1 MPTEQATSATLAPFE
16 RHPLAARRIL
26 RLALGGALCLWF
38 SQVVN
43 WPLSFIAPAFTILI
57 LALPLP
63 TLGLKKGIGFIVAL
77 LAPMLIGMALLPILM
92 YARWA
97 GILLLALALFYTF
110 YYTARGGS
118 PILGTFMTIGL
129 TLVTTIGSV
138 NSELLAVLVQTMAV
152 CAVVGLAFVWLARL
166 LVPDPPP
173 DPSLPAFKP
182 PVPPVPAPEE
192 VRRRALR
199 SLCVVFPLTLAF
211 LFMSGSAAYTVVMIK
226 VASLGQ
232 QATSTKSR
240 ALGQS
245 LLESTFWG
253 GVAAI
258 IAWYTLQ
265 IWPTLTLYVLL
276 FGLAGLYFGRGI
288 FQGPAVGPKFSMWS
302 YAYLTMLIILAPSV
316 LDSPLVSRDANAAFW
331 LRFFLIML
339 VAVWGSIAVAVFDAF
354 FPESKGEAERSTSS
368 QHATGGS

>member
-1 MPTEQATSATLAPFE
+1 M

-38 SQVVN
+38 SQAIN

-77 LAPMLIGMALLPILM
+77 IAPMIAGMALLPVLVH
-92 YARWA
+92 ARWA
-97 GILLLALALFYTF
+97 GILLLGLALFYTF

-118 PILGTFMTIGL
+118 AVLGTFMTVGL

-138 NSELLAVLVQTMAV
+138 NSELLVVLVQTMAV
-152 CAVVGLAFVWLARL
+152 CAVVGLAFVWLAHL

-173 DPSLPAFKP
+173 GPSLPAFKP
-182 PVPPVPAPEE
+182 PVPPVPGPAE
-192 VRRRALR
+192 VQRRALR

-232 QATSTKSR
+232 QATSSQSR
-240 ALGQS
+240 ALGRS

-265 IWPTLTLYVLL
+265 IWPSLTLYTLL

-316 LDSPLVSRDANAAFW
+316 LDSPLVARDANAAFW
-331 LRFFLIML
+331 LRFFLIVL

-354 FPESKGEAERSTSS
+354 APEREERRDPKFRSHNPLKG
-368 QHATGGS
+368 Q

>member
-1 MPTEQATSATLAPFE
+1 MPTEQVASTATTAFV
-16 RHPLAARRIL
+16 RHPLASRRIL

-38 SQVVN
+38 SQAVN
-43 WPLSFIAPAFTILI
+43 WPLSFIAPALTILI

-63 TLGLKKGIGFIVAL
+63 PLGAKKGIAFIVAL
-77 LAPMLIGMALLPILM
+77 VAPMIAGMALLPFLM
-92 YARWA
+92 HARWA
-97 GILLLALALFYTF
+97 GILLMGLALFFTF

-129 TLVTTIGSV
+129 TLVTTVGSM
-138 NSELLAVLVQTMAV
+138 NSELLVVLVQTMAG
-152 CAVVGLAFVWLARL
+152 CAVVGLAFVWLAHV
-166 LVPDPPP
+166 LVPDPPR

-182 PVPPVPAPEE
+182 PPPPVLEISE
-192 VRRRALR
+192 VRRRAMR
-199 SLCVVFPLTLAF
+199 SLFVVFPLALAF
-211 LFMSGSAAYTVVMIK
+211 LFMSGSSAYTVVMIK

-232 QATSTKSR
+232 QATSTHSR
-240 ALGQS
+240 ALGLS

-253 GVAAI
+253 GLAAI
-258 IAWYTLQ
+258 IAWYVLQ
-265 IWPTLTLYVLL
+265 IWPSLILYTLL

-288 FQGPAVGPKFSMWS
+288 FKGPAVGPKFSMWS

-316 LDSPLVSRDANAAFW
+316 LDSPLIARDASAAFW

-354 FPESKGEAERSTSS
+354 WPERNSVSKKLTS
-368 QHATGGS
+368 Q

>member
-1 MPTEQATSATLAPFE
+1 MPTDSATAASPAPFV

-26 RLALGGALCLWF
+26 RLALGSGLCLAF
-38 SQVVN
+38 SQTLD
-43 WPLSFIAPAFTILI
+43 WPLAFIAPAFTLLI
-57 LALPLP
+57 LALPMP
-63 TLGLKKGIGFIVAL
+63 PLGLKKGIGFVLAL
-77 LAPMLIGMALLPILM
+77 VAPMMAGMALLPFLM
-92 YARWA
+92 HARWA
-97 GILLLALALFYTF
+97 GILLMGLALFYTF

-118 PILGTFMTIGL
+118 PILGTFMTVGL
-129 TLVTTIGSV
+129 TLVVTFGSV
-138 NSELLAVLVQTMAV
+138 NSQLLVELVETMAWCSV
-152 CAVVGLAFVWLARL
+152 IGLAFVWVARL

-182 PVPPVPAPEE
+182 PPPPVLEPPE

-199 SLCVVFPLTLAF
+199 SLCVVFPLALVF
-211 LFMSGSAAYTVVMIK
+211 LFISGSAVYTVVMIK

-232 QATSTKSR
+232 QATSTQSR

-258 IAWYTLQ
+258 IAWYTLM
-265 IWPTLTLYVLL
+265 IWPSLILYALL

-288 FQGPAVGPKFSMWS
+288 FQGHAVGPKFSMWS
-302 YAYLTMLIILAPSV
+302 YAYLTMLIIIGPSV
-316 LDSPLVSRDANAAFW
+316 LDNPLISQGAESAFW
-331 LRFFLIML
+331 TRFFLIAL

-354 FPESKGEAERSTSS
+354 WPARAKSI
-368 QHATGGS
+368 H